1 MLRQVPTLSVRQN
14 LDERNEAQYQ
24 RMTRQMQQAF
34 EDTQEAD
41 LSTLLDEAIQHSR
54 NNKQSQPTLE
64 ISPSQTTC

>member
-14 LDERNEAQYQ
+14 LDELNEAQYQ
-24 RMTRQMQQAF
+24 RMTRQMQHAF

-64 ISPSQTTC
+64 ISPS

>member
-1 MLRQVPTLSVRQN
+1 MLRQLPTLSVRQN
-14 LDERNEAQYQ
+14 LDELNEAQYQ

-64 ISPSQTTC
+64 ISPS

>member
-14 LDERNEAQYQ
+14 LDELNEAQYQ

-64 ISPSQTTC
+64 ISPS